1 MKNLLPILLLAS
13 GLTGCVFAELSD
25 LPPAIATPNNE
36 VDMSDDTSPDVGTAD
51 MEDMETECN
60 LDPVELTSG
69 GFNHLE
75 VDQLGDTIF
84 YAITSAS
91 GDIKV
96 GRITEEVDHDIL
108 EQSIST
114 TNVRDMAILAL
125 SEDRFL
131 LGVVRNSGALEVY
144 NCTLNGCVDFP
155 VDNNAVEAVDFY
167 RDGIPILALTYRDM
181 GTVRYTA
188 YPVNV
193 ESNSLNEGV
202 ALSLADLDVA
212 GAEIS
217 TIGTQKRVVY
227 GAPLFGFKVAQGS
240 MGELDG
246 TECTL
251 ADRRAT
257 TPYIARSLDDTT
269 TFLARTTDGL
279 MMSDCSVSAEIT
291 PRYPVDFDYIQLS
304 SNQFFVVWSV
314 GTLNDPVPV
323 LRGAYVDSMEPQSFV
338 DFGASRVANVR
349 ILRNGNGI
357 HALFG
362 GPDLTLRYV
371 KTNVIAL
378 ARCAQTL

>member
-1 MKNLLPILLLAS
+1 MKNLLPIVLLAS
-13 GLTGCVFAELSD
+13 SLTGCVFAELSD

-36 VDMSDDTSPDVGTAD
+36 VDMSDDTSPDVGTDD
-51 MEDMETECN
+51 MEDMDTECN
-60 LDPVELTSG
+60 LEPTQLTSG
-69 GFNHLE
+69 GFAHLE

-84 YAITSAS
+84 YAITSDS
-91 GDIKV
+91 GDIKI
-96 GRITEEVDHDIL
+96 GRITEQVDHDIL
-108 EQSIST
+108 DSSFPS
-114 TNVRDMAILAL
+114 TNVRDLAILAVTD
-125 SEDRFL
+125 ERYL
-131 LGVVRNSGALEVY
+131 LGVVRTLGALEVY
-144 NCTLNGCVDFP
+144 NCTLDGCVDIP
-155 VDNNAVEAVDFY
+155 VDRTSVEAVDFY
-167 RDGIPILALTYRDM
+167 RDGIPILALTYRDT

-193 ESNSLNEGV
+193 ENNELNVGV
-202 ALSLADLDVA
+202 ALFLADLDIS

-217 TIGTQKRVVY
+217 TIGSQKRVVY
-227 GAPLFGFKVAQGS
+227 GMPVQGFKVAQGS
-240 MGELDG
+240 MGELEG

-251 ADRRAT
+251 ADRRLM

-269 TFLARTTDGL
+269 AFLARTNDGL
-279 MMSDCSVSAEIT
+279 MLSDCSVSAMIT
-291 PRYPVDFDYIQLS
+291 PRYPIDFDYIQLAT
-304 SNQFFVVWSV
+304 NQFFVVWSV
-314 GTLNDPVPV
+314 GTQQDPVPV
-323 LRGAYVDSMEPQSFV
+323 LRGAYVDDMEPKSFV

>member
-1 MKNLLPILLLAS
+1 LPTLLLAS

-60 LDPVELTSG
+60 LDPVELTRG
-69 GFNHLE
+69 GFDHLE

-131 LGVVRNSGALEVY
+131 LGVVRNLGAIEVY

-167 RDGIPILALTYRDM
+167 RDGIPILALTYRQT

-193 ESNSLNEGV
+193 ENNSLNQGV
-202 ALSLADLDVA
+202 ALSLAALDVA

-227 GAPLFGFKVAQGS
+227 GAPLFGFKVAQ
-240 MGELDG
+240 
-246 TECTL
+246 
-251 ADRRAT
+251 
-257 TPYIARSLDDTT
+257 
-269 TFLARTTDGL
+269 
-279 MMSDCSVSAEIT
+279 
-291 PRYPVDFDYIQLS
+291 
-304 SNQFFVVWSV
+304 
-314 GTLNDPVPV
+314 
-323 LRGAYVDSMEPQSFV
+323 
-338 DFGASRVANVR
+338 
-349 ILRNGNGI
+349 
-357 HALFG
+357 
-362 GPDLTLRYV
+362 
-371 KTNVIAL
+371 
-378 ARCAQTL
+378 